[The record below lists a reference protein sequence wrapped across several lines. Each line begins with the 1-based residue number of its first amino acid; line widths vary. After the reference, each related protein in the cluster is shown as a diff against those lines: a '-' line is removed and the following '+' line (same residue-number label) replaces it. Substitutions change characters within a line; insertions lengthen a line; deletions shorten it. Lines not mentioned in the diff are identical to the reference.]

1 MNFSAKGQ
9 LWGGEFHQLP
19 RFHVQVPFLKF
30 HPRQE
35 NIPTTTTS
43 ELINTQFED
52 YVMCMVG
59 ILKEVSADRRMDG
72 QTYFRYTF

>member
-1 MNFSAKGQ
+1 MGRRVSSIAKISCTSSISKVSP
-9 LWGGEFHQLP
+9 EAREHTYP
-19 RFHVQVPFLKF
+19 
-30 HPRQE
+30 
-35 NIPTTTTS
+35 TTTS

-59 ILKEVSADRRMDG
+59 ILKEVSADGRMDG